1 MLGFELTQM
10 FLRLVHMQS
19 LFLEQGFPNWGTCT
33 PRGTFEVSNRRE
45 KICLYITHFKLF
57 MHMNSSEQFHVTNN
71 GVIQG
76 GVWSPYLFAVYLDG
90 LSLELNNI
98 KSECY
103 ICEILLDH
111 LMSADDICVSCPS
124 VLQSMLD
131 GCQV

>member
-1 MLGFELTQM
+1 
-10 FLRLVHMQS
+10 
-19 LFLEQGFPNWGTCT
+19 
-33 PRGTFEVSNRRE
+33 
-45 KICLYITHFKLF
+45 
-57 MHMNSSEQFHVTNN
+57 MHMNLSEQFHVTNN